1 MTRKIDLYILRQILM
16 FSSLF
21 RSVSNTLREEML
33 LGKEFDGFS
42 GTKFWLE
49 APSVA
54 VVKNYHKSEL
64 NFAEEEKE

>member
-1 MTRKIDLYILRQILM
+1 MDLYILRQILM

-42 GTKFWLE
+42 GT
-49 APSVA
+49 
-54 VVKNYHKSEL
+54 
-64 NFAEEEKE
+64 NFGK